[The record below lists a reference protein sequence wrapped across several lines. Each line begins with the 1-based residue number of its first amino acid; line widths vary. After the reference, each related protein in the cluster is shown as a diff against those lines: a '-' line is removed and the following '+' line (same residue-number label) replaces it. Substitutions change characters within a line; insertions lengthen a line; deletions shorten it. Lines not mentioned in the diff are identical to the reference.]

1 MVNETASVT
10 DLPTP
15 DAVRAAGSVRESGSM
30 PASEAVDAPT
40 SSVVREKSGSRVV
53 SWATVVAAAGV
64 FVVSLALDLRT
75 LLRDVSYWDT
85 GEFQTLGAV
94 LGIAHPTGYPT
105 YTLLDWL
112 ASVVFQPFGNPAFRA
127 DLLSAVLVSG
137 ACALLAIAVIQLTH
151 RAALGV
157 LAGLALAVSPLGW
170 SLAVAADP
178 HALHVFL
185 SALLLVLLLAWQ
197 ARVRAGVRSAGWLI
211 VASIVFGL
219 SLGNHA
225 LTVLLAPGVGLFV
238 LIVDPQLV
246 RRRWQLT
253 LACLAALAITTV
265 AVYAYIPLRAAMNPP
280 LDYADPVTWDRFKY
294 LVLGQQFQGTF
305 HAMPSLG
312 SGLSIIWKQLVANIG
327 VIAVLS
333 IAGAIVSFLRNVP
346 FAILAA
352 LWFGLTFVF
361 ALGYEN
367 ASIER
372 YYLVPL
378 MIAIFWMTISLDAV
392 WRGVETF
399 ARTESAR
406 RAVTVGGAAVAALL
420 VLVLLLPVPAR
431 LPQQDRSRETDARAW
446 MEATFAAVDPNAVIV
461 SWWNYSTPLW
471 YGQFVEGKRPDVKII
486 DDRNVLDEGYGT
498 AQNAIDAF
506 LGQRPV
512 YLIRVSYD
520 VPQYQAR
527 YQLAPVPGIPA
538 QPSGTVFRVLPL
550 SGAGP
555 DAAAAG
561 TVGSPK

>member
-1 MVNETASVT
+1 MVNDASRAGVPA
-10 DLPTP
+10 PTP
-15 DAVRAAGSVRESGSM
+15 ELSGAAAASALPATADDASA
-30 PASEAVDAPT
+30 
-40 SSVVREKSGSRVV
+40 SRVTT
-53 SWATVVAAAGV
+53 WATVLVAGAV

-85 GEFQTLGAV
+85 GEFQTIGAV

-112 ASVVFQPFGNPAFRA
+112 ASVVFQPFGSPAFRA
-127 DLLSAVLVSG
+127 DLLSAVLVSA
-137 ACALLAIAVIQLTH
+137 ACALLAVAAIQLTH
-151 RAALGV
+151 RTVLGL
-157 LAGLALAVSPLGW
+157 LAGIALAVSPLGW
-170 SLAVAADP
+170 SLGLAADP

-197 ARVRAGVRSAGWLI
+197 SRVRSGRRNAAWL
-211 VASIVFGL
+211 VAASIVFGL

-238 LIVDPQLV
+238 LIVEPELL
-246 RRRWQLT
+246 RRRWRVT

-312 SGLSIIWKQLVANIG
+312 NGLNLIWNQLVANIG

-333 IAGAIVSFLRNVP
+333 IAGAIVSFLRNLP

-367 ASIER
+367 AAIER

-378 MIAIFWMTISLDAV
+378 MIAIVWMTLALDAI
-392 WRGVETF
+392 WRGLETF
-399 ARTESAR
+399 VLSTGSR
-406 RAVTVGGAAVAALL
+406 RLVAVGGTVVAALL
-420 VLVLLLPVPAR
+420 IVVLLLPVPGR
-431 LPQQDRSRETDARAW
+431 LPRQDRSDDTGARAW
-446 MEATFAAVDPNAVIV
+446 MDATLASLAPDAVIV

-506 LGQRPV
+506 LGKRPV
-512 YLIRVSYD
+512 YLVRVDYD
-520 VPQYQAR
+520 LPAYRAR
-527 YQLAPVPGIPA
+527 YNLEPIAGVPA
-538 QPSGTVFRVLPL
+538 QPSGTVYRVMPL
-550 SGAGP
+550 SGTQS
-555 DAAAAG
+555 G
-561 TVGSPK
+561 TTRNPKS

>member
-1 MVNETASVT
+1 MVIEASPAGVPTPST
-10 DLPTP
+10 DLP
-15 DAVRAAGSVRESGSM
+15 RAAGTSFSV
-30 PASEAVDAPT
+30 PAAPIVAEDT
-40 SSVVREKSGSRVV
+40 GGSRFGT
-53 SWATVVAAAGV
+53 WTTVLAAAAV

-75 LLRDVSYWDT
+75 LLPDVSYWDT

-112 ASVVFQPFGNPAFRA
+112 ASIVFQPFGSPAFRA

-137 ACALLAIAVIQLTH
+137 ACALLTVVVVQLTH
-151 RAALGV
+151 RAVLGL
-157 LAGLALAVSPLGW
+157 LAGIALAVSPLAW
-170 SLAVAADP
+170 SLGLAADP
-178 HALHVFL
+178 HALHIFL
-185 SALLLVLLLAWQ
+185 SALVLVLLLAWQ
-197 ARVRAGVRSAGWLI
+197 SRVRTHRRNAAWL
-211 VASIVFGL
+211 VAASIVFGL

-238 LIVDPQLV
+238 LIVEPELL
-246 RRRWQLT
+246 RRRWRVT
-253 LACLAALAITTV
+253 LACIVALAITTV

-305 HAMPSLG
+305 HAMPSLR
-312 SGLSIIWKQLVANIG
+312 SGLNLIWNELVANIG

-333 IAGAIVSFLRNVP
+333 IAGAIVSFLRNLP

-367 ASIER
+367 AAIER

-378 MIAIFWMTISLDAV
+378 MIAIVWMTLALDAI
-392 WRGVETF
+392 WRGLETF
-399 ARTESAR
+399 SRSERARHMIAI
-406 RAVTVGGAAVAALL
+406 GGTLVAAVL
-420 VLVLLLPVPAR
+420 VVALLLPVPDR
-431 LPQQDRSRETDARAW
+431 YPQQDRSDETGARSW
-446 MEATFAAVDPNAVIV
+446 MDATFAALDPNAVIV

-486 DDRNVLDEGYGT
+486 DDRNVLDEGYGS

-506 LGQRPV
+506 LGKRPV
-512 YLIRVSYD
+512 YLIRVDYD
-520 VPQYQAR
+520 LPTYQAL
-527 YQLAPVPGIPA
+527 YDLEKVAGIPS
-538 QPSGTVFRVLPL
+538 QPSGTVYRVLPL
-550 SGAGP
+550 SGN
-555 DAAAAG
+555 
-561 TVGSPK
+561 TSGSTGSSGRPQS

>member
-1 MVNETASVT
+1 MVNEASPAGVPT
-10 DLPTP
+10 QASQFPGAATGPTLPATVQV
-15 DAVRAAGSVRESGSM
+15 AR
-30 PASEAVDAPT
+30 
-40 SSVVREKSGSRVV
+40 GSRVTT
-53 SWATVVAAAGV
+53 WATALAAGAV
-64 FVVSLALDLRT
+64 FIVSLALDLRT

-85 GEFQTLGAV
+85 GEFQTIGAV

-112 ASVVFQPFGNPAFRA
+112 ASVVFQPFGSPAFRA

-137 ACALLAIAVIQLTH
+137 ASALLAVAAIQLTH
-151 RAALGV
+151 RAVLGL
-157 LAGLALAVSPLGW
+157 LAGIALAVSPLGW
-170 SLAVAADP
+170 SLGLAADP

-185 SALLLVLLLAWQ
+185 SALVLVLLLAWQ
-197 ARVRAGVRSAGWLI
+197 SRVRSERRNAAWL
-211 VASIVFGL
+211 VAASIVFGL

-238 LIVDPQLV
+238 LIVEPELL
-246 RRRWQLT
+246 RRRWRVMV
-253 LACLAALAITTV
+253 ACVAALAITTV
-265 AVYAYIPLRAAMNPP
+265 AVYAYIPLRAQMKPP

-312 SGLSIIWKQLVANIG
+312 NGLNLIWNQLVANIG

-333 IAGAIVSFLRNVP
+333 IAGAVVSFLRNLP

-367 ASIER
+367 AAIER

-378 MIAIFWMTISLDAV
+378 MIAILWMTLALDAI
-392 WRGVETF
+392 WRGLETF
-399 ARTESAR
+399 VRAAAAR
-406 RAVTVGGAAVAALL
+406 RLVAIGGTAVAALL
-420 VLVLLLPVPAR
+420 IVVLLVPVPAR
-431 LPQQDRSRETDARAW
+431 LPRQDRSDDAGARAW
-446 MEATFAAVDPNAVIV
+446 MDATLASLDPDAVIV

-506 LGQRPV
+506 LGKRPV
-512 YLIRVSYD
+512 YLVRVDYD
-520 VPQYQAR
+520 LPAYRAR
-527 YQLAPVPGIPA
+527 YDLEPVAGIPA
-538 QPSGTVFRVLPL
+538 QPSGTVYRVMPL
-550 SGAGP
+550 SETQSGSA
-555 DAAAAG
+555 
-561 TVGSPK
+561 VSPKS